1 MNFVIPRIDE
11 TKTNIHFSFVF
22 CFYFFFF
29 QCACYRTQ
37 NLFNLFLNFGNDF
50 TRKRLHSLNAATETL
65 FDIERTEDLDNG
77 FDFENMITYAT
88 QSVRAACHLDK
99 TRSTRVSESLRSL
112 SFSFFLSLPPTL
124 SVWREK
130 YKEIQNDSMLIWII
144 SVINICALKIPT
156 EDFEGKLQA
165 KFILFNDKTLAPQC
179 IKRLEA
185 K

>member
-1 MNFVIPRIDE
+1 MNFVIPRIDG

-29 QCACYRTQ
+29 QWACYRTQ

-50 TRKRLHSLNAATETL
+50 TRKRLHSLDAATETL

-112 SFSFFLSLPPTL
+112 SLSHSFSLFPQLYLS
-124 SVWREK
+124 
-130 YKEIQNDSMLIWII
+130 KERNTKKFKTIQCWY
-144 SVINICALKIPT
+144 
-156 EDFEGKLQA
+156 E
-165 KFILFNDKTLAPQC
+165 
-179 IKRLEA
+179 
-185 K
+185 

>member
-1 MNFVIPRIDE
+1 MNFVIPRIDG

-29 QCACYRTQ
+29 QWACYRTQ

-112 SFSFFLSLPPTL
+112 SLSHSFSLFPQLYLSEERNT
-124 SVWREK
+124 K
-130 YKEIQNDSMLIWII
+130 KFKTIQCWY
-144 SVINICALKIPT
+144 
-156 EDFEGKLQA
+156 E
-165 KFILFNDKTLAPQC
+165 
-179 IKRLEA
+179 
-185 K
+185 

>member
-1 MNFVIPRIDE
+1 MNFVIPRIDG

-29 QCACYRTQ
+29 QWACYRTQ

-112 SFSFFLSLPPTL
+112 SLFLILSLSSPNFICL
-124 SVWREK
+124 KR
-130 YKEIQNDSMLIWII
+130 EIQRNSKRFNADMN
-144 SVINICALKIPT
+144 NICNKYLCI
-156 EDFEGKLQA
+156 EDTNRRFWR
-165 KFILFNDKTLAPQC
+165 KTSSQIHLVQ
-179 IKRLEA
+179 R
-185 K
+185 